1 VPDIDPLSDAAFFK
15 AVEYQEHP
23 DQGDKIL
30 RVRFYSDEI
39 ADPEAE
45 AKEGRPMFKTVEMV
59 EIQAPGD
66 KYNIVAGEVRH
77 MTPDPRK
84 RFPIQ
89 YAQFRAGDKVQVTG
103 TLLRQ
108 WGLIDQ
114 ATAKS
119 YEAAGVYTV
128 EQLAALPDQNLIRG
142 AIADRQ
148 KAKDFLD
155 MAKGQA
161 PLTQARA
168 ENQAMKEQLD
178 AMREQLAEL
187 TGLLNQR
194 TDPKKGKG

>member
-1 VPDIDPLSDAAFFK
+1 MPDIDPLSDAAFFK
-15 AVEYQEHP
+15 AAEFMEHP
-23 DQGDKIL
+23 DQADKVM
-30 RVRFYSDEI
+30 RVRFYDDQVP
-39 ADPEAE
+39 DPEAT

-66 KYNIVAGEVRH
+66 KLNIVAGEVRY
-77 MTPDPRK
+77 MVPDPRL
-84 RFPIQ
+84 RFPVQ
-89 YAQFRAGDKVQVTG
+89 YAQWKAGDKVQVTG

-119 YEAAGVYTV
+119 YEASGVYTV
-128 EQLAALPDQNLIRG
+128 EQLAALADQNLIRG

-148 KAKDFLD
+148 KAKDFLE

-168 ENQAMKEQLD
+168 EMQKMKEQMD
-178 AMREQLAEL
+178 AQKEQLAEL
-187 TGLLNQR
+187 TALLNQR
-194 TDPKKGKG
+194 TDPKKGK